1 MTGRKGRLVRTS
13 PGSDDTKYVERG
25 KAEEDRENL
34 NVQECRDFQAGRKL
48 VGIIS
53 DAASTGISLHA
64 GRSAQNGRRRVHIT
78 MEMPW
83 SADKAIQQLGRS
95 HRSNQHCAPHYKLV
109 ISALAGERR
118 FAAAVAR
125 RLESLGAL
133 TRGDRRAATGS
144 ADFSS
149 FNFDTPLG
157 LAALRKLLVAIT
169 VNKYAP
175 EGVDLI
181 SVLKGNDTMAG
192 KELLQVHEEL
202 RETLLQIGLLD
213 EYQPPVS
220 RFLNRLLGARV
231 DLQSVLFGYFTA
243 VFDADILQAR
253 RTGNYDEGISDIKGK
268 VTVEAEPRVVYKNA
282 ALNLETQLH
291 SLRIDRGL
299 SFEEGQVLLQRA
311 REEDEALALRKQQR
325 KQAAEAAGIED
336 DDDDGFYEDENE
348 AEQMGWYRSKKKVFG
363 AFIHLLAI
371 EKRVDGRSKAVVSRT
386 WWHVCTFVN
395 GSQ

>member
-1 MTGRKGRLVRTS
+1 
-13 PGSDDTKYVERG
+13 
-25 KAEEDRENL
+25 
-34 NVQECRDFQAGRKL
+34 
-48 VGIIS
+48 
-53 DAASTGISLHA
+53 
-64 GRSAQNGRRRVHIT
+64 
-78 MEMPW
+78 
-83 SADKAIQQLGRS
+83 
-95 HRSNQHCAPHYKLV
+95 
-109 ISALAGERR
+109 
-118 FAAAVAR
+118 
-125 RLESLGAL
+125 
-133 TRGDRRAATGS
+133 
-144 ADFSS
+144 
-149 FNFDTPLG
+149 
-157 LAALRKLLVAIT
+157 
-169 VNKYAP
+169 
-175 EGVDLI
+175 
-181 SVLKGNDTMAG
+181 
-192 KELLQVHEEL
+192 
-202 RETLLQIGLLD
+202 
-213 EYQPPVS
+213 
-220 RFLNRLLGARV
+220 V